1 MREQVDVVVIGMGV
15 GGEEVAGRLAQ
26 AGLAV
31 VGVEDRLVGGEC
43 PYWGCVPT
51 KMMIR
56 AADLIAEAGRVP
68 GLAGEATVRP
78 DWAQVARRIREE
90 ATDSRNDQVAADRFT
105 GKGGRFVRGRA
116 TITAP
121 GEVSVGDRVFG
132 ARRGIVIATG
142 AAPTAPPIPGLADV
156 PYWTN
161 REAVETE
168 QLPRSLA
175 IIGGGAVGV
184 EFAQVYARFGWAS
197 PSSKR
202 PTGCSHS
209 RSPKPA
215 LSSRTR
221 SPPTASPFAPV
232 RGSPRC
238 VTTEGCSPSTST
250 PASRSTRSGCW

>member
-78 DWAQVARRIREE
+78 DWAQVA
-90 ATDSRNDQVAADRFT
+90 
-105 GKGGRFVRGRA
+105 
-116 TITAP
+116 
-121 GEVSVGDRVFG
+121 
-132 ARRGIVIATG
+132 TG
-142 AAPTAPPIPGLADV
+142 AAPTVPPIPGLADV